1 MIEDF
6 FSLAHFR
13 KEALAAFTRLIVD
26 ILSLER
32 NISFF
37 VTYKWAQ
44 KARVFAIGKFFLS
57 SVKQHSILLGPFIS
71 SEEKDML

>member
-1 MIEDF
+1 MI
-6 FSLAHFR
+6 A
-13 KEALAAFTRLIVD
+13 D
-26 ILSLER
+26 ILSLVR

-44 KARVFAIGKFFLS
+44 KAKLFAIGKFFLS
-57 SVKQHSILLGPFIS
+57 SVKQHSSLLGPFIS